1 MRALTGTGVLT
12 RLALRRDRIR
22 LPLWV
27 VGLAGLFA
35 SIGDS
40 ITGLYETEAAR
51 LENAQVRAD
60 NVVTRAFTGPAP
72 GSSSGA
78 LTVSEGLVF
87 TCVLV
92 ALMNILLVVRHTR
105 QNEELGRAELV
116 GSAAVGR
123 HAGLAAALL
132 VAGLANVLLIV
143 LSTLALIGMG
153 MPAGG
158 SVLAGVA
165 LGTVGLAFAGLTAIA
180 AQLTESAR
188 AATGLGGLVLA
199 TTFLLRAAGDAFG
212 NTASDDITVNP
223 AWPSWFSPLGWG
235 QQLRPYGESRV
246 WPVAL
251 LLVCTAVSVLL
262 AVWLSVHR
270 DVGTGM
276 LPARRGSVRASSALL
291 KPLGLV
297 WRLQRGLLLG
307 WMVGIAVFGAVFGG
321 IGDQVEDL
329 FSSEKSAQFVRD
341 LGGEGDLVNA
351 YFAGMMGLLAVVVS
365 GFTVQ
370 ALIRL
375 RSDEEGGPAEAV
387 LATSVSRAHWVLAHA
402 LVALVGTALVLAVL
416 GLSTGLAYGAVSDDL
431 TGALGDLLETTL
443 AQLAPT
449 AVLAGFALAAF
460 GLLPRLAAAVT
471 WAAFAVCL
479 VIGQFGTLLDLPD
492 ALIDISPFSHLPNLP
507 AESLTAMPIVVMA
520 ALAAV
525 LAAVGVA
532 GFRRRSLAL
541 GG

>member
-35 SIGDS
+35 SIGNS
-40 ITGLYETEAAR
+40 ITGLYENEAAR

-123 HAGLAAALL
+123 HAGLTAALL

-153 MPAGG
+153 MPVGG

-251 LLVCTAVSVLL
+251 LLVCTAVSVLF

-276 LPARRGSVRASSALL
+276 LPARRGSVRASSSLL

-329 FSSEKSAQFVRD
+329 FSSEESAQFVRD

-460 GLLPRLAAAVT
+460 GLLPRLAATVT

-492 ALIDISPFSHLPNLP
+492 GLIDISPFSHLPNLP
-507 AESLTAMPIVVMA
+507 AESLTATPIVVMA

>member
-12 RLALRRDRIR
+12 RLALRRDRLR

-27 VGLAGLFA
+27 VGLAALFA
-35 SIGDS
+35 SIGNS
-40 ITGLYETEAAR
+40 ISGLYETDAAR

-72 GSSSGA
+72 GSSTGA

-105 QNEELGRAELV
+105 QNEELGRTELV

-123 HAGLAAALL
+123 HAQLTAALL
-132 VAGLANVLLIV
+132 VGGLANVLLIV

-153 MPAGG
+153 LPAGG
-158 SVLAGVA
+158 SALAGLA
-165 LGTVGLAFAGLTAIA
+165 LGTVGLAFAGLTAVA

-223 AWPSWFSPLGWG
+223 AWPSWISPLGWG

-246 WPVAL
+246 WPLAL
-251 LLVCTAVSVLL
+251 LLLCCALSVLL
-262 AVWLSVHR
+262 AVRLSVHR

-276 LPARRGSVRASSALL
+276 LPARRGAVRASSAML
-291 KPLGLV
+291 KPIGLV
-297 WRLQRGLLLG
+297 WRLQRGLVLG

-321 IGDQVEDL
+321 IGDQVDDL

-375 RSDEEGGPAEAV
+375 RSDEENGPTEAV
-387 LATSVSRAHWVLAHA
+387 LATSVSRAHWLLAHTLIA
-402 LVALVGTALVLAVL
+402 LLGTALVLAVL
-416 GLSTGLAYGAVSDDL
+416 GLSTGLAYGAVSNDL
-431 TGALGDLLETTL
+431 TAALGDLMETTL

-460 GLLPRLAAAVT
+460 GLLPRLAATVT

-479 VIGQFGTLLDLPD
+479 VIGQFGTLLNLPD
-492 ALIDISPFSHLPNLP
+492 GLLDISPYSHLPNMP
-507 AESLTAMPIVVMA
+507 AESLTVMPIVVMV
-520 ALAAV
+520 V
-525 LAAVGVA
+525 LAGALTVVGVA

>member
-12 RLALRRDRIR
+12 RLALRRDRLR

-27 VGLAGLFA
+27 VGLAALFA
-35 SIGDS
+35 SIGNS
-40 ITGLYETEAAR
+40 ISGLYETDAAR

-72 GSSSGA
+72 GSSTGA

-105 QNEELGRAELV
+105 QNEELGRTELV

-123 HAGLAAALL
+123 HAQLTAALL

-153 MPAGG
+153 LPAGG
-158 SVLAGVA
+158 SALAGLA
-165 LGTVGLAFAGLTAIA
+165 LGTVGLAFAGLTAVA

-223 AWPSWFSPLGWG
+223 AWPSWISPLGWG

-246 WPVAL
+246 WPLAL
-251 LLVCTAVSVLL
+251 LLLCSALSVLL
-262 AVWLSVHR
+262 AVRLSVHR

-276 LPARRGSVRASSALL
+276 LPARRGAVRASSAML
-291 KPLGLV
+291 KPIGLV
-297 WRLQRGLLLG
+297 WRLQRGLVLG

-321 IGDQVEDL
+321 IGDQVDDL

-375 RSDEEGGPAEAV
+375 RSDEENGPTEAV
-387 LATSVSRAHWVLAHA
+387 LATSVSRAHWLLAHTLIA
-402 LVALVGTALVLAVL
+402 LLGTALVLAVL
-416 GLSTGLAYGAVSDDL
+416 GLSTGLAYGAVSNDL
-431 TGALGDLLETTL
+431 TAALGDLLETTL

-460 GLLPRLAAAVT
+460 GLLPRLAATVT

-479 VIGQFGTLLDLPD
+479 VIGQFGTLLNLPD
-492 ALIDISPFSHLPNLP
+492 GLLDISPYSHLPNMP
-507 AESLTAMPIVVMA
+507 AESLTVMPIVVMV
-520 ALAAV
+520 V
-525 LAAVGVA
+525 LAGALTAVGVA

>member
-12 RLALRRDRIR
+12 RLALRRDRLR

-27 VGLAGLFA
+27 VGLAALFA
-35 SIGDS
+35 SIGNS
-40 ITGLYETEAAR
+40 ISGLYETDAAR

-72 GSSSGA
+72 GSSTGA

-105 QNEELGRAELV
+105 QNEELGRTELV

-123 HAGLAAALL
+123 HAQLTAALL
-132 VAGLANVLLIV
+132 VGGLANVLLIV

-153 MPAGG
+153 LPAGG
-158 SVLAGVA
+158 SALAGLA
-165 LGTVGLAFAGLTAIA
+165 LGTVGLAFAGLTAVA

-223 AWPSWFSPLGWG
+223 AWPSWISPLGWG

-246 WPVAL
+246 WPLAL
-251 LLVCTAVSVLL
+251 LLLCCALSVLL
-262 AVWLSVHR
+262 AVRLSVHR

-276 LPARRGSVRASSALL
+276 LPARRGAVRASSAML
-291 KPLGLV
+291 KPIGLV
-297 WRLQRGLLLG
+297 WRLQRGLVLG

-321 IGDQVEDL
+321 IGDQVDDL

-375 RSDEEGGPAEAV
+375 RSDEENGPTEAV
-387 LATSVSRAHWVLAHA
+387 LATSVSRAHWLLAHTLIA
-402 LVALVGTALVLAVL
+402 LLGTALVLAVL
-416 GLSTGLAYGAVSDDL
+416 GLSTGLAYGAVSNDL
-431 TGALGDLLETTL
+431 TAALGDLLETTL

-460 GLLPRLAAAVT
+460 GLLPRLAATVT

-479 VIGQFGTLLDLPD
+479 VIGQFGTLLNLPD
-492 ALIDISPFSHLPNLP
+492 GLLDISPYSHLPNMP
-507 AESLTAMPIVVMA
+507 AESLTVMPIVVMV
-520 ALAAV
+520 V
-525 LAAVGVA
+525 LAGALTAVGVA

>member
-35 SIGDS
+35 SIGNS
-40 ITGLYETEAAR
+40 ITGLYENEAAR

-123 HAGLAAALL
+123 HAGLTAALL

-276 LPARRGSVRASSALL
+276 LPARRGSVRASSSLL

-329 FSSEKSAQFVRD
+329 FSSEESAQFVRD

-492 ALIDISPFSHLPNLP
+492 GLIDISPFSHLPNLP
-507 AESLTAMPIVVMA
+507 AESLTATPIVVMA

>member
-1 MRALTGTGVLT
+1 MSALTGTGVLT
-12 RLALRRDRIR
+12 RLALRRDRLR

-27 VGLAGLFA
+27 AGLAALFA
-35 SIGDS
+35 SIGNS
-40 ITGLYETEAAR
+40 ISGLYDSDAAR

-72 GSSSGA
+72 GAGSGA

-123 HAGLAAALL
+123 HAGLTAALL
-132 VAGLANVLLIV
+132 LAGLANVALIV
-143 LSTLALIGMG
+143 LSTLALLGTG

-158 SVLAGVA
+158 SVLVGVA
-165 LGTVGLAFAGLTAIA
+165 LGTVGMAFAGLTSIA

-188 AATGLGGLVLA
+188 AAGGLGGLILA
-199 TTFLLRAAGDAFG
+199 TAFLLRAAGDAFG
-212 NTASDDITVNP
+212 NTASDKVTVDP
-223 AWPSWFSPLGWG
+223 AWPSWISPLGWG
-235 QQLRPYGESRV
+235 QQLRPYGESRL

-251 LLVCTAVSVLL
+251 LLLCTAVSVLI
-262 AVWLSVHR
+262 AVQLSVHR

-276 LPARRGSVRASSALL
+276 LPARRGAARARSSLL
-291 KPLGLV
+291 KPIGLV

-307 WMVGIAVFGAVFGG
+307 WVVGIAVFGAVFGG

-329 FSSEKSAQFVRD
+329 FSSAESAQFVRD

-351 YFAGMMGLLAVVVS
+351 YFAGMMGLLSVVVA

-370 ALIRL
+370 SLVRL
-375 RSDEEGGPAEAV
+375 RSDEENGPTEAV
-387 LATSVSRAHWVLAHA
+387 LATAVSRTHWVLAHA
-402 LVALVGTALVLAVL
+402 FVALLGTALVLAGL
-416 GLSTGLAYGAVSDDL
+416 GLSTGLAYGAVSGDL

-449 AVLAGFALAAF
+449 AVLAGFALAVF
-460 GLLPRLAAAVT
+460 GVLPRGAATVS

-479 VIGQFGTLLDLPD
+479 VIGQFGTLLHLPD
-492 ALIDISPFSHLPNLP
+492 GLIGISPFTHLPDLP
-507 AESLTAMPIVVMA
+507 AESLTAAPVLAMS

-532 GFRRRSLAL
+532 GFRRRSLVL